1 MEGTRCHR
9 GTRRERSGVRQ
20 RLAVPASYQH
30 CRVTRKPEKFSL
42 AFFGASRAFVVSLNM
57 LFPAHVEAL
66 RVEMVERVWK
76 GSTVVGPLPELMCDI
91 MAYIPKPALTLDCPM
106 EEIIIDVNKF
116 PKDIF
121 VVVGGVFA
129 IFEDSLSPDKPG
141 IVKAFHVDTSVSYQL
156 PPIQRPSASSHPVQ
170 SVGGSASPQL
180 LLATAAP
187 IQPAGFKASPKMKFV
202 QLLLMGVQVLMSVDG
217 SGVPCTPQLCG
228 NVIGLFTNHST
239 DIDITYRVDADFQ
252 VGMTFTFRDTTV
264 FFDGMYSLKF
274 GVTYTLELTQEEAQY
289 WYKNIQAI
297 FPGGPFK
304 EGDLVELAFSASD
317 DLEVK
322 MRSQTLQLFRAT
334 LDVRYDISVAV
345 QVTCNGVST
354 DRFIYPLI
362 LVHVR
367 EDHYVFY
374 NVGERAGDMDPF
386 IKAMQKVCPEQR
398 LGRGDLGFIIFTS
411 ETTVMTQIK
420 GFRRTFRK

>member
-1 MEGTRCHR
+1 
-9 GTRRERSGVRQ
+9 
-20 RLAVPASYQH
+20 
-30 CRVTRKPEKFSL
+30 
-42 AFFGASRAFVVSLNM
+42 
-57 LFPAHVEAL
+57 
-66 RVEMVERVWK
+66 
-76 GSTVVGPLPELMCDI
+76 
-91 MAYIPKPALTLDCPM
+91 
-106 EEIIIDVNKF
+106 
-116 PKDIF
+116 
-121 VVVGGVFA
+121 
-129 IFEDSLSPDKPG
+129 
-141 IVKAFHVDTSVSYQL
+141 
-156 PPIQRPSASSHPVQ
+156 
-170 SVGGSASPQL
+170 
-180 LLATAAP
+180 
-187 IQPAGFKASPKMKFV
+187 MKFV

-322 MRSQTLQLFRAT
+322 MRSQTLQLFRVGLYGFPGRFVYTETHPPYFKAT

-420 GFRRTFRK
+420 GFRRTFRKVGYSP